1 MPGVKTALASGGA
14 VLGVLGGLAARYAA
28 QRSRIERSWL
38 AQAEPKLMSIGEVD
52 RLSIMP
58 LVERLVPS
66 DRLRGEAGVCYL
78 VRAGLTTLLFDAGLN
93 VRGEVRSALVHNAE
107 VLGVDLTRLD
117 GVVIS
122 HLHVDHVGGL
132 RSQLRRTFA
141 FSAEPLEARGLPAYV
156 PTRMSHERADVRLTT
171 GPRVI
176 ATGVAVLPPLP
187 SMLFW
192 LGPVA
197 EQAIVINVRGFGLV
211 LVSGCGHPGIE
222 RMLAVTERV
231 LDVPVKG
238 VVGGLHLPVHPLG
251 TPLLAQAVM
260 GNPNWPWRP
269 VGERD
274 VAAAIQELQD
284 RAPRLVGLS
293 GHDSTPWAYEAFAQ
307 VFGDRY
313 RTLRVG
319 EELSVSAEAVQFVPA
334 RLPAGSAA
342 GAHG

>member
-1 MPGVKTALASGGA
+1 MPAVRTALVSGGA
-14 VLGVLGGLAARYAA
+14 VLGAIGGLAARYAV

-38 AQAEPKLMSIGEVD
+38 APAEPKLMPIGEVD
-52 RLSIMP
+52 RLSILP

-66 DRLRGEAGVCYL
+66 EELKGEAGVCYL
-78 VRAGLTTLLFDAGLN
+78 VRAGRTTLLFDSGLN
-93 VRGEVRSALVHNAE
+93 MRGEVRSALVHNAD
-107 VLGVDLTRLD
+107 VLGVDLTHLD
-117 GVVIS
+117 GIVIS

-132 RSQLRRTFA
+132 RSQLRKTFA
-141 FSAEPLEARGLPAYV
+141 LSAEPLEAKGLPAYV
-156 PTRMSHERADVRLTT
+156 PTQMSHDRADVQLTT

-176 ATGVAVLPPLP
+176 AAGVAVLPPLP

-222 RMLAVTERV
+222 RMLAVAEEV
-231 LDVPVKG
+231 LDVPVTG

-251 TPLLAQAVM
+251 TPLLPQAVL

-269 VGERD
+269 IGEREL
-274 VAAAIQELQD
+274 AAAIQELND
-284 RAPRLVGLS
+284 RAPRLIALS
-293 GHDSTPWAYEAFAQ
+293 GHDSTPWACAAFGR
-307 VFGDRY
+307 VFGARY

-319 EELSVSAEAVQFVPA
+319 EELVMSAEGARFEPA
-334 RLPAGSAA
+334 QPQPRFPLRSR
-342 GAHG
+342 